1 MAEYGTDLFGQ
12 PIRLE
17 HVRGFVRY
25 KVNELFDLTPDGAT
39 CSRVVM
45 YLDAEIKLMK
55 AKKEQP

>member
-1 MAEYGTDLFGQ
+1 MIERVTFEGS
-12 PIRLE
+12 PITLE
-17 HVRGFVRY
+17 DVRGFVQY
-25 KVNELFDLTPDGAT
+25 KVDELFDLEPDGAT